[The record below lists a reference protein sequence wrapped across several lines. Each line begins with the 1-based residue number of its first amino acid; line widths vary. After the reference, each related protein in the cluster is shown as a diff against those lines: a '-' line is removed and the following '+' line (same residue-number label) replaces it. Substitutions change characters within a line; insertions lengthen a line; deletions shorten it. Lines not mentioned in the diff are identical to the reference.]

1 MHLLTCVREASDP
14 CEVCR
19 AFDQAP
25 HAPMAGTS
33 VVAMIN
39 GNLQADL
46 LSLDAIIALHS
57 MGVFLEV
64 FLVVRVRTKNPLQG
78 WGAFFNSRIG
88 VFVPPR

>member
-39 GNLQADL
+39 GKLQADL
-46 LSLDAIIALHS
+46 LSLDAIIAPLS
-57 MGVFLEV
+57 MGV